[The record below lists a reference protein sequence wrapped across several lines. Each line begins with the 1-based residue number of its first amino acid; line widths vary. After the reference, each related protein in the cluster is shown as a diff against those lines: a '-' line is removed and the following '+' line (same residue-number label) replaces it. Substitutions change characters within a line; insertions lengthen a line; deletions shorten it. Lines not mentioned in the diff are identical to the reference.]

1 MHKLLALLACL
12 MLASCASTGTR
23 EEVST
28 PVLIE
33 GSGKNSDEAIK
44 NGLVRAIEFH
54 SGSVILSDRESHQKK
69 LAVNDVGSYSAGYV
83 EKYTVHQTIVEN
95 DRTKVTMEVW
105 VRSSNLANQKLNSGK
120 DASSLEGET
129 LGTQYRT
136 FLADREG
143 STNFLDR
150 VLNDFPSRALV
161 IKQGKVQFKVD
172 SQRNSYIELPIT
184 ISWNYDYLVALNEAL
199 TKVQQPPTNFD
210 LGCMCNRAPEVVTV
224 ISRKPGNILGNR
236 QSYFF
241 TDSALGNRV
250 RNTFDRYNHIWVR
263 ATIYG
268 NNQEKILSECYPI
281 TQNFSGA
288 PTNGYYTIY
297 GNHTTDWDIS
307 IKINPS
313 NKLYWEL
320 DNATRIDTAIVSK
333 SLC

>member
-1 MHKLLALLACL
+1 MNKLLALLACL

-23 EEVST
+23 EDIST

-83 EKYTVHQTIVEN
+83 EKYTVHQTKVEN
-95 DRTKVTMEVW
+95 DRTTVTMEVW

-120 DASSLEGET
+120 DASALEGDT

-143 STNFLDR
+143 STTFLNR
-150 VLNDFPSRALV
+150 ILNDFPSRALV
-161 IKQGKVQFKVD
+161 IKQGKVAFKVD
-172 SQRNSYIELPIT
+172 GQRNSYIELPIT

-199 TKVQQPPTNFD
+199 TKVQQNPTKFD
-210 LGCMCNRAPEVVTV
+210 MSCMCDRSPEVVTV
-224 ISRKPGNILGNR
+224 ISRKPGNMLGNSK
-236 QSYFF
+236 SYFF
-241 TDSALGNRV
+241 NDVTLGKQV

-268 NNQEKILSECYPI
+268 SNREEILSECYPI
-281 TQNFSGA
+281 TQNFSAA
-288 PTNGYYTIY
+288 PTAGYYTIY
-297 GNHTTDWDIS
+297 GNYTSDWDIE

-313 NKLYWEL
+313 NKLYREL
-320 DNATRIDTAIVSK
+320 DKATRIDTAIVSK